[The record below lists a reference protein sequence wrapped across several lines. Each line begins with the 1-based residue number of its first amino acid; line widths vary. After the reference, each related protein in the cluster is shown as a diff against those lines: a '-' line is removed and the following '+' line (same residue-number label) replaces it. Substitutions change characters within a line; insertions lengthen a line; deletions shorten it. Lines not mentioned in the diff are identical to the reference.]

1 MKKNYIYLQTEK
13 KLLMK
18 RTVLGIFAFAAI
30 GVTSSAAQNIAP
42 PFERQVVASAGE
54 YLDTPTL
61 KLSCTI
67 GEPIVAT
74 LVDVKL
80 ILTQGFQ
87 QPQENEVSVNLDLA
101 DWSIKAYP
109 NPFNENVNI
118 EITSDKSSEF
128 VINITN
134 LIGQNLGMEYLANN
148 YPGKN
153 VYTLNTSHLSTGMYI
168 VTVNSKDGKLI
179 KSFKL
184 SKIL

>member
-1 MKKNYIYLQTEK
+1 MKINFIYLMTEK
-13 KLLMK
+13 ELLMK
-18 RTVLGIFAFAAI
+18 RIVLGFLAVVAV
-30 GVTSSAAQNIAP
+30 GVATSNAQNIAP

-74 LVDVKL
+74 LFNVKL

-87 QPQENEVSVNLDLA
+87 QPQENEVSIKTDLA
-101 DWSIKAYP
+101 DWNIKAYP
-109 NPFNENVNI
+109 NPFNDNVNI

-128 VINITN
+128 TIGITN
-134 LIGQNLGMEYLANN
+134 LIGQNLGMDYLANN

-153 VYTLNTSHLSTGMYI
+153 VYSLNTAHLATGMYI
-168 VTVNSKDGKLI
+168 VTVSSKDGKLI

-184 SKIL
+184 SKIM

>member
-1 MKKNYIYLQTEK
+1 
-13 KLLMK
+13 MK
-18 RTVLGIFAFAAI
+18 RIVLGFLALLAV
-30 GVTSSAAQNIAP
+30 GVSTSKAQNIAP
-42 PFERQVVASAGE
+42 PFERQVVASAGQ

-74 LVDVKL
+74 LTNVKL

-101 DWSIKAYP
+101 DWNIKAYP
-109 NPFNENVNI
+109 NPFNDNVNI

-128 VINITN
+128 VIGITN

-153 VYTLNTSHLSTGMYI
+153 VYTLNTAFLTTGMYI
-168 VTVNSKDGKLI
+168 VTVTSKDGQLI

-184 SKIL
+184 NKIL